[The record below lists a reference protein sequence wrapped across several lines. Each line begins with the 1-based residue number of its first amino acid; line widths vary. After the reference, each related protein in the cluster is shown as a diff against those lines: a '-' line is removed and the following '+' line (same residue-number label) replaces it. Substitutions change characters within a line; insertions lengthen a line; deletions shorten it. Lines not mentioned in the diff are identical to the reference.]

1 MIAYVL
7 PTRNRPGQL
16 AHTLARL
23 AELPAHSAEVI
34 IVDNA
39 GDPPARAPIALA
51 NGLPVRVIMLAR
63 NHAAAGRNA
72 GVLAADP
79 SASWIVMLD
88 DDSHPVNLD
97 FLPLLASAKSDV
109 AAIGAEITLPASP
122 DGTLRRESGGL
133 PEVFTGC
140 GVAIRRSAWE
150 SSAINHAD
158 LSAGYD
164 PRFGFYAEEYDLAAR
179 LIQAGGRIIHDHRFR
194 VAHEKTASGRDMDA
208 ILRRL
213 VRNNAWVMRRYAPTT
228 HRAREIRRTITRY
241 ARIAM
246 KERAEAGYFSG
257 LAELALSLHTQPR
270 LTMHR
275 EHWDRFTGLAACRQ
289 TLAQSL
295 RSGESVALI
304 APGKNDHIV
313 SQALAELGARI
324 IDDPRDA
331 DTLVIATLS
340 PGPMLDALDASSAQ
354 AHPGKPRIIAPFALE
369 GSCSH
374 EHLAPAGL
382 VAA

>member
-1 MIAYVL
+1 MISYVL
-7 PTRNRPGQL
+7 PTRNRPAQL

-23 AELPAHSAEVI
+23 GALPSHNAEVI

-39 GDPPARAPIALA
+39 GDPPAHAPIVLP
-51 NGLPVRVIMLAR
+51 NGVPVRLIMLAR
-63 NHAAAGRNA
+63 NHAAAGRTA

-88 DDSHPVNLD
+88 DDSHPLNLE

-109 AAIGAEITLPASP
+109 AAIGAEISLPASS

-150 SSAINHAD
+150 SSAIDRAK
-158 LSAGYD
+158 LPAGYD

-179 LIQAGGRIIHDHRFR
+179 LIQAGGRIIHDRRFR
-194 VAHEKTASGRDMDA
+194 VAHEKTAAGRDMDA

-213 VRNNAWVMRRYAPTT
+213 VRNNAWVMRRYAPS
-228 HRAREIRRTITRY
+228 HCRAREIRRTITRY

-246 KERAEAGYFSG
+246 KERAEAGYLTG
-257 LAELALSLHTQPR
+257 LAELAISIHAQPR

-289 TLAQSL
+289 TLGESL
-295 RSGESVALI
+295 RPGERVALI
-304 APGKNDHIV
+304 ALGKNDHV
-313 SQALAELGARI
+313 VRQALADLGARI
-324 IDDPRDA
+324 LDDPRDA
-331 DTLVIATLS
+331 DVLVIATLS
-340 PGPMLDALDASSAQ
+340 PGPMLDALDASNTH
-354 AHPGKPRIIAPFALE
+354 AHPGKPRIIAPIALA

-374 EHLAPAGL
+374 EHVATVGR